1 MSGRGWLGAPLA
13 AAVQIG
19 AVAALIGAVAA
30 LYAPAL
36 GFEFLSYDDPV
47 YVSRNPFLGEGVTA
61 ASVRFAFANA
71 HAGNWHP
78 LTWLSH
84 ALDVEL
90 FGLAP
95 AGHHATNV
103 ALHALNAALLFAALS
118 ALTGR
123 RGRSFA
129 VAALFALH
137 PLQLESVAWV
147 AERKNLLSTSFGLL
161 ALLAYAGYARRGG
174 AARMLAVALLLA
186 TSLMAKAMLVTLP
199 FLLLLLDVWPLERS
213 AGWRRRVLEKLPLF
227 ALAAAVSALVY
238 LVQARAGAMDPAAH
252 LGLAERLAYLPLA
265 YAGYLAH
272 ALWPFELAV
281 LYPHPLLAPGA
292 TLPWARSALA
302 LLVLLVLS
310 ALAWGRF
317 RRGQPAAWIG
327 WLWFLGTLVPVSGI
341 VQVGWQGIADRYA
354 YVPLIGLLL
363 AGVWS
368 AGDALV
374 GSTADALARIRPAAR
389 GRTAAVLATAL
400 SCLLLAAASRAQLGH
415 WQRSETLFERALAV
429 TGPNPVMHNE
439 LGVVLAEGRRYEPA
453 REHFEAAIAFQP
465 DWSAPH
471 LNLGSLLRTLG
482 RPEDALSPLERSV
495 ALEPELIGA
504 RVALANVLLDLDRRA
519 EARAELERALALG
532 AADPRV
538 RLLHRRFDSLPP

>member
-1 MSGRGWLGAPLA
+1 VSGGTGRGAALA
-13 AAVQIG
+13 A
-19 AVAALIGAVAA
+19 AALIGAVAA

-47 YVSRNPFLGEGVTA
+47 YVSRNPFLAEGLTA
-61 ASVRFAFANA
+61 ASARFAFTHS

-84 ALDVEL
+84 ALDVEW

-95 AGHHATNV
+95 AGHHGTNI

-174 AARMLAVALLLA
+174 ALLLLA
-186 TSLMAKAMLVTLP
+186 VTLLLAASLMAKAMLVTLP

-213 AGWRRRVLEKLPLF
+213 ASWRRRVLEKLPLF
-227 ALAAAVSALVY
+227 ALAAAVSAIVY
-238 LVQARAGAMDPAAH
+238 LAQARAGAMDPAAQ
-252 LGLAERLAYLPLA
+252 LSLLERLVHLPLA
-265 YAGYLAH
+265 YVGYLAR

-292 TLPWARSALA
+292 ALPWAPSALA
-302 LLVLLVLS
+302 LLVLLGLS
-310 ALAWGRF
+310 ALAAWRF
-317 RRGQPAAWIG
+317 RRGEPAAWIG

-341 VQVGWQGIADRYA
+341 VQVGWQGTADRYA

-363 AGVWS
+363 ALVWT
-368 AGDALV
+368 A
-374 GSTADALARIRPAAR
+374 ADALARIRPEAQSRA
-389 GRTAAVLATAL
+389 AAVLATAL
-400 SCLLLAAASRAQLGH
+400 ACALLAAASRAQLGH

-439 LGVVLAEGRRYEPA
+439 LGVLLAEGRRYAPA
-453 REHFEAAIAFQP
+453 RAHFEAATALAP

-482 RPEDALSPLERSV
+482 RPADALSPLERSV
-495 ALEPELIGA
+495 ALDPELIGA
-504 RVALANVLLDLDRRA
+504 RIALANTLLDLDRRA
-519 EARAELERALALG
+519 EARAELERALELG

-538 RLLHRRFDSLPP
+538 RLLRRRFDSLPP